1 MSGSQR
7 GTSKLLRHTEGT
19 DSADLSRALQ
29 ERLRAGDH
37 ADIHAGCRPV
47 ADILSR
53 IGDKWS
59 VLIVMLLGAE
69 AKRFSEIKRLVG
81 GISQRMLTLTLRG
94 LERDGFVRRTVHPT
108 TPPSVDYALT
118 DLGHSLLGPISQ
130 LGEWAFANR
139 DEVVRARLRFD
150 ATVRKPVDPPGVHR
164 IGH

>member
-1 MSGSQR
+1 MSASQR
-7 GTSKLLRHTEGT
+7 GTPKVPRHTEGT
-19 DSADLSRALQ
+19 DPAGMARAL
-29 ERLRAGDH
+29 ESRLRAGDH
-37 ADIHAGCRPV
+37 AEIHDGCRPV

-69 AKRFSEIKRLVG
+69 PKRFSAIKRLVG

-94 LERDGFVRRTVHPT
+94 LERDGFVLRTVHPT

-118 DLGHSLLGPISQ
+118 DLGLSLLEPISH

-139 DEVVRARLRFD
+139 DEVLRARLRFD
-150 ATVRKPVDPPGVHR
+150 TVEKPVDPPNVHR
-164 IGH
+164 IGR